1 MTGRTDHQRKF
12 CLWVSCGLL
21 FFAGGIAFAA
31 GGGEG
36 ADRSAD
42 LQDLLYRFMN
52 FAVLVIVLVWV
63 FKKVHIGDFFKSR
76 SAEIRKRLEDLR
88 NGRGDAERKFLEI
101 ERKFMEFEKNR
112 QTLIEQFRAD
122 GLAEKEA
129 IIAEAKERA
138 KQIIE
143 QAELAIQQ
151 ELKGVKERLQR
162 EVVALAAE
170 KAEEIIARE
179 ITDKD
184 QDRLVD
190 EFIESVRK
198 AH

>member
-1 MTGRTDHQRKF
+1 MSQRSDHRRKS
-12 CLWVSCGLL
+12 CLWISLGLL
-21 FFAGGIAFAA
+21 FSSSIAFAA

-42 LQDLLYRFMN
+42 LLDLLYRFMN
-52 FAVLVIVLVWV
+52 FALLVIVLFWV
-63 FKKVHIGDFFKSR
+63 FKKVRIGDFFKSR
-76 SAEIRKRLEDLR
+76 SAEIQKKLEELR
-88 NGRGDAERKFLEI
+88 NGKTEAERKFLEI
-101 ERKFMEFEKNR
+101 EKKFMEFEKNR
-112 QTLIEQFRAD
+112 QTVIEQFRVD

-151 ELKGVKERLQR
+151 ELKSAKGRLQR
-162 EVVALAAE
+162 EVVALAA
-170 KAEEIIARE
+170 KRAEEIISRE

-198 AH
+198 VH

>member
-1 MTGRTDHQRKF
+1 MSGPKDYLGKF
-12 CLWVSCGLL
+12 CLWILVGLL
-21 FFAGGIAFAA
+21 FSGNIAFAA

-42 LQDLLYRFMN
+42 LLDLLYRFMN
-52 FAVLVIVLVWV
+52 FAVLLIVLVWV
-63 FKKVHIGDFFKSR
+63 FKKARIGDLFKSR
-76 SAEIRKRLEDLR
+76 SAEIQKKLEELR
-88 NGRGDAERKFLEI
+88 NGKGEAERKFREI

-112 QTLIEQFRAD
+112 QTLIDQFRAD

-138 KQIIE
+138 NQIIE

-151 ELKGVKERLQR
+151 ELKSVKERLQR

-170 KAEEIIARE
+170 RAEEIIARE

-198 AH
+198 SH

>member
-1 MTGRTDHQRKF
+1 MSRRNDHRRKS
-12 CLWVSCGLL
+12 CLWISFGLL
-21 FFAGGIAFAA
+21 FSGSIAFAA
-31 GGGEG
+31 GGGVG

-42 LQDLLYRFMN
+42 LLDLLYRFMN
-52 FAVLVIVLVWV
+52 FALLVIVLFWV
-63 FKKVHIGDFFKSR
+63 FKKVRIGDFFKSR
-76 SAEIRKRLEDLR
+76 SAEIQKKLEELR
-88 NGRGDAERKFLEI
+88 NGKAEAERKFLEI

-151 ELKGVKERLQR
+151 ELKSAKGRLQR
-162 EVVALAAE
+162 EVVALAA
-170 KAEEIIARE
+170 KRAEEIISRE

-184 QDRLVD
+184 QDRLVG

-198 AH
+198 VH

>member
-1 MTGRTDHQRKF
+1 MSGPNDYLGKF
-12 CLWVSCGLL
+12 CLWVLFGLL
-21 FFAGGIAFAA
+21 FTGGIAFAA
-31 GGGEG
+31 GGGDG

-42 LQDLLYRFMN
+42 LLDLLYRFMN
-52 FAVLVIVLVWV
+52 FALLVIVLFWV
-63 FKKVHIGDFFKSR
+63 FKKVRIGDFFKSR
-76 SAEIRKRLEDLR
+76 SAEIQKKLEELR
-88 NGRGDAERKFLEI
+88 NGKAEAERKFREI

-138 KQIIE
+138 SQIIE

-151 ELKGVKERLQR
+151 ELKSVKERLQR

-170 KAEEIIARE
+170 RAEEIIARE

-198 AH
+198 SH

>member
-1 MTGRTDHQRKF
+1 MSGRNDNRGMF
-12 CLWVSCGLL
+12 CLWVLLGLL
-21 FFAGGIAFAA
+21 FSGSIAFAA

-42 LQDLLYRFMN
+42 LLDLLYRVMN

-63 FKKVHIGDFFKSR
+63 FKKARIGDLFKSR
-76 SAEIRKRLEDLR
+76 SAEIQKKLEELR
-88 NGRGDAERKFLEI
+88 NGKGEAERKFREI
-101 ERKFMEFEKNR
+101 ERKFVEFEKTR
-112 QTLIEQFRAD
+112 QTLIDQFRAD

-138 KQIIE
+138 NQIIE

-151 ELKGVKERLQR
+151 ELKSVKERLQR
-162 EVVALAAE
+162 EVVALAA
-170 KAEEIIARE
+170 KRAEEIIARE

-198 AH
+198 SH

>member
-1 MTGRTDHQRKF
+1 MSGQNAHQRKI
-12 CLWVSCGLL
+12 CLWVSFGVL
-21 FFAGGIAFAA
+21 FSGSIAFAA
-31 GGGEG
+31 GGAEG

-42 LQDLLYRFMN
+42 LLDLLYRLMN

-63 FKKVHIGDFFKSR
+63 FKKVRIADFFKSR
-76 SAEIRKRLEDLR
+76 SAEIQKKLEELR
-88 NGRGDAERKFLEI
+88 NGKGEAERKFLEI

-122 GLAEKEA
+122 GLVEKEA

-151 ELKGVKERLQR
+151 ELKSVKEKLQR
-162 EVVALAAE
+162 EVVALAA
-170 KAEEIIARE
+170 KRAEEIIARE

>member
-1 MTGRTDHQRKF
+1 MSVRNDNRGTF
-12 CLWVSCGLL
+12 CLWVFFGLL
-21 FFAGGIAFAA
+21 FSGSIAFAA

-36 ADRSAD
+36 TDRSAD
-42 LQDLLYRFMN
+42 LLDLLYRVMN

-63 FKKVHIGDFFKSR
+63 FKKARIGDLFKSR
-76 SAEIRKRLEDLR
+76 SAEIQKKLEELR
-88 NGRGDAERKFLEI
+88 NGKGEAERKFREI
-101 ERKFMEFEKNR
+101 ERKFAEFEKNR
-112 QTLIEQFRAD
+112 QTLIDQFRAD

-138 KQIIE
+138 NQIIE
-143 QAELAIQQ
+143 QAEIAIQQ
-151 ELKGVKERLQR
+151 ELKSVKEKLQR

-170 KAEEIIARE
+170 RAQEIIARE

-198 AH
+198 SH

>member
-1 MTGRTDHQRKF
+1 MSGRNDNRGKF
-12 CLWVSCGLL
+12 SLWVLLGLL
-21 FFAGGIAFAA
+21 FSGSIAFAA

-42 LQDLLYRFMN
+42 LLDLLYRFMN

-63 FKKVHIGDFFKSR
+63 FKKVRIGDFFRSR
-76 SAEIRKRLEDLR
+76 SAEIQKKLEELR
-88 NGRGDAERKFLEI
+88 NGKAEAERKFLDI
-101 ERKFMEFEKNR
+101 ERQFMEFEKNR
-112 QTLIEQFRAD
+112 QTLIQQFRAD

-129 IIAEAKERA
+129 IIAEAKKRA
-138 KQIIE
+138 NQIIE

-151 ELKGVKERLQR
+151 ELKSVKERLQR

-170 KAEEIIARE
+170 RAEEIIARE

-198 AH
+198 SH

>member
-1 MTGRTDHQRKF
+1 MSRRKDHRRKS
-12 CLWVSCGLL
+12 CLWISFGLL
-21 FFAGGIAFAA
+21 FSGSIAFAA

-42 LQDLLYRFMN
+42 LLDLLYRFMN
-52 FAVLVIVLVWV
+52 FALLVIVLFWV
-63 FKKVHIGDFFKSR
+63 FKKVRIGDFFKSR
-76 SAEIRKRLEDLR
+76 RAEIQKKLEELR
-88 NGRGDAERKFLEI
+88 NGKAEAERKFLEI

-151 ELKGVKERLQR
+151 ELKSAKGRLQR
-162 EVVALAAE
+162 EVVALAA
-170 KAEEIIARE
+170 KRAEEIISRE

-198 AH
+198 VH

>member
-1 MTGRTDHQRKF
+1 MSGQKVYRGTF
-12 CLWVSCGLL
+12 CLWVLL
-21 FFAGGIAFAA
+21 GIVLSGSVALAA

-42 LQDLLYRFMN
+42 LLDLLYRFMN
-52 FAVLVIVLVWV
+52 FAVLVIVLFWV
-63 FKKVHIGDFFKSR
+63 FKKVRIGDLFKSR
-76 SAEIRKRLEDLR
+76 SAEIQKRLEDLR
-88 NGRGDAERKFLEI
+88 NGKEDAERKFAEI
-101 ERKFMEFEKNR
+101 ERKFMDFEKNR
-112 QTLIEQFRAD
+112 QTLLDQFRAD
-122 GLAEKEA
+122 GVAEKEA

-138 KQIIE
+138 KQIID

-151 ELKGVKERLQR
+151 ELKGAKDRLQR

-170 KAEEIIARE
+170 RAEEIIAKE

-190 EFIESVRK
+190 EFIERVRRI
-198 AH
+198 H

>member
-1 MTGRTDHQRKF
+1 MSGRNDYLGKF
-12 CLWVSCGLL
+12 CLWILFGLL
-21 FFAGGIAFAA
+21 FSGSIAFAA
-31 GGGEG
+31 GGAEG

-42 LQDLLYRFMN
+42 LLDLLYRFMN

-63 FKKVHIGDFFKSR
+63 FKKVRIGDFFRSR
-76 SAEIRKRLEDLR
+76 SAEIQKKLEELR
-88 NGRGDAERKFLEI
+88 NGKGEAERKFLEI

-112 QTLIEQFRAD
+112 QTLIQQFRAD
-122 GLAEKEA
+122 GLAEKEV
-129 IIAEAKERA
+129 IIAEAKKRA
-138 KQIIE
+138 NQIIE

-151 ELKGVKERLQR
+151 ELKSVKERLQR

>member
-1 MTGRTDHQRKF
+1 MSGRTGDRIKL
-12 CLWVSCGLL
+12 CLWISFGLL
-21 FFAGGIAFAA
+21 FSGSMAFAA

-36 ADRSAD
+36 VDRSAD
-42 LQDLLYRFMN
+42 LLDLLYRFIN
-52 FAVLVIVLVWV
+52 FALLVIILVWV
-63 FKKVHIGDFFKSR
+63 FKKVRIRDFFKSR
-76 SAEIRKRLEDLR
+76 SEEIQKTLEELR
-88 NGRGDAERKFLEI
+88 SGKEESERKFLEI
-101 ERKFMEFEKNR
+101 ERKFREFEKNR

-129 IIAEAKERA
+129 ILAEAKERA

-151 ELKGVKERLQR
+151 ELKSAKGRLQQ

-170 KAEEIIARE
+170 RAKEIVARE
-179 ITDKD
+179 LTDKD

-190 EFIESVRK
+190 EFIERVRK
-198 AH
+198 LH